1 MAWYY
6 YAAVAV
12 LGYLKADAAND
23 EAKQAAKLKGIQAR
37 NEANRGAD
45 KAAQRAKLN
54 RQIMAKQIASYGANG
69 IDLSGTAED
78 VVYQDAIEGA
88 VDVMRIEY
96 NTALAVESLAF
107 EARALRARGKN
118 ERNRIYGDTIKSMFT
133 YGASSAASSGASNS
147 ASSVPVEESTPDYV
161 RGGSSSSAPVGAS

>member
-12 LGYLKADAAND
+12 LGYLEADAAND
-23 EAKQAAKLKGIQAR
+23 EMKQAAKVKEVQAR
-37 NEANRGAD
+37 NEAIRGAD

-54 RQIMAKQIASYGANG
+54 RRITAKQIASYGANG
-69 IDLSGTAED
+69 IDLSGTAAD

-118 ERNRIYGDTIKSMFT
+118 ERNRIYGDTVKSMFT
-133 YGASSAASSGASNS
+133 YGASSALSSGGQSGASS
-147 ASSVPVEESTPDYV
+147 IPVEESTPDYV
-161 RGGSSSSAPVGAS
+161 RGSSASSVPVGGS